1 MATTINKT
9 DGTVLAT
16 VADGA
21 VDTTTDI
28 TLIGRLYRNYGELVN
43 ENFAQMLE
51 NFADTSSP
59 ANPLEG
65 QIWYD
70 KGDSQLKIYRSTG
83 FASLGISSRSA
94 NAPGSPVTGD
104 MWYDTTNSQLKLYTG
119 SAWIV
124 VAPQYSTA
132 QGKTGAVVETIQ
144 DTLSTN
150 HDITIVYQG
159 GYAIAAFS
167 LDADFIPNNAIT
179 GFPSIKKGLTIS
191 NVADVNFNGNATT
204 ASAWETARLITLAG
218 DLSGTA
224 SIDGSSDV
232 TLTATVT
239 ANNVALGTDTTGNY
253 AQDFAIAGAGITLT
267 GSAGEGTSYTLT
279 SSATASTVGD
289 TIVLRDTNGNFSANI
304 ITATASQAQYADLAE
319 KYTTDQEYPVGTVMC
334 VGGEAETTAAGN
346 DSIAIG
352 VISENPAYLMNNE
365 SEGQAIGL
373 KGRVPVRVTGAVRK
387 GQAVYA
393 WENGVSSTIATTS
406 MVGVALESN
415 DDTSE
420 KLVEC
425 VLKV

>member
-21 VDTTTDI
+21 IDTSTDI

-51 NFADTSSP
+51 NFANTSSP

-70 KGDSQLKIYRSTG
+70 KGASQLKIYRSTG
-83 FASLGISSRSA
+83 FVALGISSRGASE
-94 NAPGSPVTGD
+94 PSSPVTGD
-104 MWYDTTNSQLKLYTG
+104 MWYDTVNAQLKLYTG

-124 VAPQYSTA
+124 VAPQYSTS

-150 HDITIVYQG
+150 HSVTIVYQG
-159 GYAIAAFS
+159 GYAIAMFS
-167 LDADFIPNNAIT
+167 LDADFTPNLAIT

-204 ASAWETARLITLAG
+204 ASTWETARTITLGG
-218 DLSGTA
+218 DLSGSA

-253 AQDFAIAGAGITLT
+253 AQDISITGSGITLT
-267 GSAGEGTSYTLT
+267 GTAGEGTQYTIN
-279 SSATASTVGD
+279 SSATSVSTAN
-289 TIVLRDTNGNFSANI
+289 TIVLRDASGDFSANV
-304 ITATASQAQYADLAE
+304 ITATTTAARYADLAE
-319 KYTTDQEYPVGTVMC
+319 NYTTDQEYPVGTAMC

-352 VISENPAYLMNNE
+352 VISEHPAYLMN
-365 SEGQAIGL
+365 SEAAGQAIGL
-373 KGRVPVRVTGAVRK
+373 KGRVPVRVKGPVSK

-393 WENGVSSTIATTS
+393 WEAGVSSTMPTTS
-406 MVGVALESN
+406 MIGVALESN
-415 DDTSE
+415 DNNDE

>member
-1 MATTINKT
+1 
-9 DGTVLAT
+9 
-16 VADGA
+16 
-21 VDTTTDI
+21 
-28 TLIGRLYRNYGELVN
+28 
-43 ENFAQMLE
+43 MLE

-83 FASLGISSRSA
+83 FESLGISSRSA
-94 NAPGSPVTGD
+94 TAPGSPVTGD

-124 VAPQYSTA
+124 VAPQYSTT

-204 ASAWETARLITLAG
+204 ASAWETARSITLGG

-253 AQDFAIAGAGITLT
+253 AQDFAIAGAGITLN

-289 TIVLRDTNGNFSANI
+289 TIVLRDSSGNFSANI

-319 KYTTDQEYPVGTVMC
+319 KYTTDQEYPVGTAMC
-334 VGGEAETTAAGN
+334 VGGEAETTAAKT
-346 DSIAIG
+346 SSHCIG
-352 VISENPAYLMNNE
+352 VISTEPAYLMNSE
-365 SEGQAIGL
+365 AEGQAIGL
-373 KGRVPVRVTGAVRK
+373 KGRVPVRVK
-387 GQAVYA
+387 G
-393 WENGVSSTIATTS
+393 I
-406 MVGVALESN
+406 
-415 DDTSE
+415 
-420 KLVEC
+420 
-425 VLKV
+425 